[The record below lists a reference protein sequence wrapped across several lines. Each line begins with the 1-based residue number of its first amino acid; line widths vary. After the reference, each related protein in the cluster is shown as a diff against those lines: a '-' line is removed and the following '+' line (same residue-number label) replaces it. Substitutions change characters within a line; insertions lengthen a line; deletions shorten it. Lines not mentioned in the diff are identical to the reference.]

1 MEKPLVNIKSRH
13 LLFIA
18 AIPAAL
24 AVFSIVNGSTEGL
37 FNMLG
42 VSLLIVS
49 LAARQS
55 GNERYAARAGLL
67 AAVALFLVAL
77 SLVRMLGFG
86 S

>member
-1 MEKPLVNIKSRH
+1 MDKPLVNIKSRH
-13 LLFIA
+13 LLLIA

-24 AVFSIVNGSTEGL
+24 AVVSFVNGSTEGL

-49 LAARQS
+49 LAAKQS
-55 GNERYAARAGLL
+55 GNERIARWAGLL

-77 SLVRMLGFG
+77 SLVRMLGFTP
-86 S
+86 

>member
-1 MEKPLVNIKSRH
+1 MDKPLVNIKSRH
-13 LLFIA
+13 LLLIA

-24 AVFSIVNGSTEGL
+24 AVFSIVKGSTEGL

-55 GNERYAARAGLL
+55 GNERLAGWAGLL
-67 AAVALFLVAL
+67 VAVALFLVAL
-77 SLVRMLGFG
+77 SLVRMLGFTT
-86 S
+86 